1 MADPPVLQPSGD
13 ANQPALRLNQ
23 LGPIA
28 IIAPHPDDETLG
40 CGGLMA
46 LCGQWG
52 VPLTVLAMTDGD
64 ASHPGSMRTT
74 PEQLVALRA
83 EERSQAM
90 TVLGVSH
97 AQVERLH
104 LPDGRMHELDA
115 VSRERCVRRIVSV
128 LGRDRIQT
136 LFVTAS
142 TDEHADHRASHALVQ
157 RALQRIRPM
166 RTLTYEVW
174 PPEGQVAAGEHWS
187 LDIQTVREQKR
198 RAIACFVSQCG
209 GMIADDPAG
218 FVMPESLLARAL
230 AARELYYPGPT

>member
-1 MADPPVLQPSGD
+1 MADQPMLQPSSN
-13 ANQPALRLNQ
+13 ANQPALRLDQ

-52 VPLTVLAMTDGD
+52 VPVTVLAMTDGD
-64 ASHPGSMRTT
+64 ASHPGSTRTS

-83 EERSQAM
+83 EERSQALAA
-90 TVLGVSH
+90 LGVPQV
-97 AQVERLH
+97 QVERFH
-104 LPDGRMHELDA
+104 LGDGRMSELA
-115 VSRERCVRRIVSV
+115 GETHERCVRQIVSI
-128 LGRDRIQT
+128 LARDRIKT

-142 TDEHADHRASHALVQ
+142 TDEHGDHRASYALVQ
-157 RALQRIRPM
+157 LALQQIRPL

-174 PPEGQVAAGEHWS
+174 PPEGQPSTGEHWA
-187 LDIQTVREQKR
+187 LDIQAVREQKR
-198 RAIACFVSQCG
+198 RAIACFVSQRG
-209 GMIADDPAG
+209 EVIEDDPTG

-230 AARELYYPGPT
+230 AARELYYPA